1 MSTAKPEQITTSEPR
16 VAVRSQ
22 ASTAHPKSIRS
33 LAQIV
38 SDRRRFRRVPI
49 RVLGRFMRE
58 DKEEYPCQVVN
69 MSAGGIAMLSPVQCE
84 EGERI
89 IAYLDHFGRIEGIVV
104 RLFEGGVAVRIV
116 ASHDKRKKIA
126 NLLTWLIN
134 RESLGLINR
143 DSVEVTKERHEQ
155 EHGEC
160 SATLLSRL
168 GDRDVPVNPLS
179 KLILPSGDVLD
190 CRIIDVSLSG
200 ASIAIA
206 EKPPLETEVILG
218 RIRGRIARHH
228 DTGVAVQFAELQ
240 DPDSISHSFGQ
251 AVAKIPF

>member
-1 MSTAKPEQITTSEPR
+1 MSTAKTEQLTTLEPL
-16 VAVRSQ
+16 VAVRPQ

-33 LAQIV
+33 LAQLV
-38 SDRRRFRRVPI
+38 PDRRRFRRVPI
-49 RVLGRFMRE
+49 RVLGRFMGE
-58 DKEEYPCQVVN
+58 DKEEYPCQVLN
-69 MSAGGIAMLSPVQCE
+69 MSAGGIAMLTPAQCQ

-89 IAYLDHFGRIEGIVV
+89 VAYLDNFGRIEGIVV
-104 RLFEGGVAVRIV
+104 RSFEGGFAVRIV
-116 ASHDKRKKIA
+116 ASQDKRKRIA

-134 RESLGLINR
+134 RESLGL
-143 DSVEVTKERHEQ
+143 TKEREHGQ

-160 SATLLSRL
+160 NETVYSRL

-179 KLILPSGDVLD
+179 KVILPNGDVLD

-218 RIRGRIARHH
+218 RMRGRITRHH
-228 DTGVAVQFAELQ
+228 DTGLAVQFAELQ
-240 DPDSISHSFGQ
+240 DPDSIARSFGQ
-251 AVAKIPF
+251 AVAKMTF